1 MHPEIEREMRRI
13 RNAMRALDAN
23 VKKLAVVNN
32 HVVAFNGRF
41 GGLMT
46 GISLQQACIAPP
58 PAPSPPPSKIPVLVT
73 RSVGPAAEAPAAANA
88 VKKAKMIPKPVAKP
102 KPAPPRSWSWPK
114 GVRSKIPKKYQTPAE
129 MLKVE
134 RILFV
139 LADSLRGM
147 SIGDLV
153 KASHVTVI
161 QCKEILQTLMKLEQI
176 KRKREKEGFIYC
188 RM

>member
-1 MHPEIEREMRRI
+1 MQPEIEREMRRI

-23 VKKLAVVNN
+23 VKKLAAVNN
-32 HVVAFNGRF
+32 HIVTFNSRF

-46 GISLQQACIAPP
+46 GISLQQSCIEPP
-58 PAPSPPPSKIPVLVT
+58 KKKAPPPSKIPVL
-73 RSVGPAAEAPAAANA
+73 APVMSASPTTPTDAPRP
-88 VKKAKMIPKPVAKP
+88 KKAAKSAPKP
-102 KPAPPRSWSWPK
+102 PPSRTWNWPK
-114 GVRSKIPKKYQTPAE
+114 GVRSKIPKKYQTPSE
-129 MLKVE
+129 MNKVE

-147 SIGDLV
+147 AIGDLV
-153 KASHVTVI
+153 KATQVTVI

-188 RM
+188 RA